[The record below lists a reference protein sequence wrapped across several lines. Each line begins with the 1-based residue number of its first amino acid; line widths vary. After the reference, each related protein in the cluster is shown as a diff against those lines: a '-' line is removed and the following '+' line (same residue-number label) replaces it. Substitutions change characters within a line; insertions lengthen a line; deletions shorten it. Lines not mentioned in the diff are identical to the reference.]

1 MSEYP
6 WNKLN
11 ISIYIAWLSLQFLW
25 KILDWNVPFY
35 SEFDEAV
42 NNKYNLLI
50 VNARKAGAMPIM

>member
-42 NNKYNLLI
+42 NKYNLLI